1 MFTHTEGMRTRSDL
15 AHIFARRVH
24 QQLQGL
30 ESLSLR
36 YGWLRIAVFF
46 LGVALFL
53 TLHVLNYSLASW
65 LSAMGCLALFIALVK
80 QHQRVRQSIQA
91 HKLALRLRAEQQA
104 RAELDWAKIPALPL
118 RSAEAGHLFESD
130 LDLTGPESLL
140 TLLDTTASTQGLERL
155 RQWLL
160 YPLTEAVAIHARQQL
175 VAALKPL
182 QGMRLQLRLSVAQ
195 VNWDQG
201 QAPETRWD
209 QAPLQT
215 LLDAPSAS
223 GDLRPWIGILG
234 LLSLA
239 NLSAWG
245 LWFSGLA
252 PQWPGQILISIY
264 ILLYWSQRHRLGKLF
279 QEALY
284 LDAALLHLRTLT
296 SLLEKRKSKHLALQ
310 NLLAPLQNSHRPS
323 QQLAALRRVLAA
335 ASLQGNPLVWVLFN
349 LAGPWDFWFRH
360 RLDHLRHDLKTDIP
374 AWLERLTELE
384 AASALA
390 TFAWN
395 HPECPFPTLTDTTP
409 ALETQA
415 LAHPLLPAG
424 RITNDFSLAQ
434 IGDAFLITGSNMAG
448 KSTFLK
454 ALGSNLVLAYA
465 GSVVCA
471 EALNTGVFRIAAC
484 IRVSDSVTDGISYF
498 YAEVRR
504 LKALLALFEEQD
516 ARPVFFLIDEI
527 FRGTNNRERL
537 IGSRSYIRALLG
549 KNGLGGISTHDLD
562 LVHVA
567 DESPHLHNYHFR
579 EQISAGRMSFTYKL
593 QEGPCPSTNALRIMA
608 LEGLPVE
615 ALELPDNEMLE

>member
-1 MFTHTEGMRTRSDL
+1 MRTRSDF

-24 QQLQGL
+24 RQLQRL
-30 ESLSLR
+30 EALSLR
-36 YGWLRIAVFF
+36 YGWLRTGIFF

-65 LSAMGCLALFIALVK
+65 LSAGGSLIVFIVLVK

-140 TLLDTTASTQGLERL
+140 TLLDTTASVQGLERL

-160 YPLTEAVAIHARQQL
+160 YPLTETAAIQARQQL
-175 VAALKPL
+175 IAALKPL
-182 QGMRLQLRLSVAQ
+182 QGMRLQLRLSVAH

-201 QAPETRWD
+201 QAPDTRWD
-209 QAPLQT
+209 QTPLKT
-215 LLDAPSAS
+215 LLDAPSAA

-234 LLSLA
+234 LLSVA
-239 NLSAWG
+239 NLSAWS

-296 SLLEKRKSKHLALQ
+296 GLLEKRKSGNAALQ
-310 NLLAPLQNSHRPS
+310 KLLAPLQNSHRPS

-349 LAGPWDFWFRH
+349 LVGPWDFWFRH
-360 RLDHLRHDLKTDIP
+360 RLDQLRHDLKSDIP
-374 AWLERLTELE
+374 TWLECLTELE

-390 TFAWN
+390 TLAWN
-395 HPECPFPTLTDTTP
+395 HPERPFPQLVNAPAP
-409 ALETQA
+409 ALDTQA

-424 RITNDFSLAQ
+424 RIANDFTLTQ
-434 IGDAFLITGSNMAG
+434 VGNAFLITGSNMAG

-454 ALGSNLVLAYA
+454 ALGTNLVLAYA

-516 ARPVFFLIDEI
+516 TRPVFFLIDEI

-615 ALELPDNEMLE
+615 ALELPDNEVLE